1 MSSRNFLDAHLNVN
15 WLRPESALWDAIASS
30 TIAQFPILSP
40 SLDLGSGNGIFSFI
54 TAGGAFSLDYDWYR
68 NVNPDGFWD
77 NRDIYDTLTTP
88 PTQSAI
94 IRPPDHRIDCALDA
108 KQHLLCQAETLKFY
122 RHVVLANA
130 NHRLPFRD
138 SSFETVFS
146 NILYWLDSA
155 EASMKEIKRVLRSG
169 GRSLLCLPDHK
180 FKDYCISYHWREL
193 NSEALRL
200 LNRGRS
206 ESSRWAVS
214 YSELMDLAKRIG
226 FKVVAHSYYLS
237 PLTLKL
243 WDIGLRP
250 LSPVLFRMIKKLTE
264 ADRLS
269 IKSEWIHILR
279 PFLIELYELDG
290 KSNEQGGYHFVC
302 LEKQ

>member
-1 MSSRNFLDAHLNVN
+1 MFSRNFLDAHLNVN
-15 WLRPESALWDAIASS
+15 WLRPESALCDAIASS
-30 TIAQFPILSP
+30 AISQFPILSP

-68 NVNPDGFWD
+68 NVDPQGFWD
-77 NRDIYDTLTTP
+77 NRDVYDNFMALP
-88 PTQSAI
+88 EQSALVKK
-94 IRPPDHRIDCALDA
+94 PEYRIDCALDA
-108 KQHLLCQAETLKFY
+108 KRNLLRQAQALKFY
-122 RHVVLANA
+122 RHVTATDA
-130 NHRLPFRD
+130 NHPLPFRN

-146 NILYWLDSA
+146 NILYWLDST
-155 EASMKEIKRVLRSG
+155 EASLKEIRRVLRSG

-180 FKDYCISYHWREL
+180 FKDYCISYRWREL
-193 NSEALRL
+193 SSEALRL

-206 ESSRWAVS
+206 ESSRWTIS

-250 LSPVLFRMIKKLTE
+250 LSPVLFKMIKKLTE

-269 IKSEWIHILR
+269 IKSEWIHTLR
-279 PFLIELYELDG
+279 PFLTELYELDG
-290 KSNEQGGYHFVC
+290 KSTEQGGYHFVC